1 MQWVDISFVF
11 KHVFQNNLAHLY
23 SLKSRSAIRNK
34 LTKDPNLKKSSFFFF
49 LGGGGRGGGG
59 VVGLGG
65 VNIMSKCFEWHFDSS
80 RNTNGPNYSEI
91 HA

>member
-49 LGGGGRGGGG
+49 FGGGGEGGRGGCGARG
-59 VVGLGG
+59 
-65 VNIMSKCFEWHFDSS
+65 
-80 RNTNGPNYSEI
+80 SE
-91 HA
+91 HNVQMFRMALRLFKEYKWAKLF